1 MIIKN
6 FHKIIVLGQTGDG
19 KSTFCNYILGEEKCR
34 VDDDAERVTT
44 EIKAYVSEKEKNK
57 DIIMIDTPGLSDTKG
72 EDQKIIDDIRKAI
85 KDDHCDGIK
94 SIIIMHNFNVPR
106 LSAESKREL
115 MIFSKLFPIPD
126 FWQHVGIV
134 FSFAYEDMKQFEQ
147 MKEAKLKKFMPDLT
161 KTIEKI
167 IIDNG
172 NKIKMPG
179 NIQCFFTDCKQI
191 IPNNRTD
198 NQVDELINWTRDLNY
213 LDIDKN
219 DLNGKVFA
227 NCKDRKHIGDKN
239 TTKEDKEDENTIK
252 LTVEFYRQYKILD
265 FNDQWSGE
273 YAEDKPYKV
282 EIYYFITEKGFDEIT
297 DSINLDETKKT
308 IIKTKKFWSKTNKC
322 DKNKKIID
330 EGEKKYYNTFT
341 GANTAD
347 KILKDKEPADTRQ
360 RTVEKKDEI
369 NFESDSDLQKYYN
382 NLGKMSVGGKIVFIG
397 FNVLHFISGLGHLVT
412 WIISKLQKKRRWKQ
426 VITYKKTI
434 LEKHIIK
441 VDEFK
446 NEYDRGWEYVKD
458 IETFPP
464 EYSKPIQI

>member
-1 MIIKN
+1 MNINN

-19 KSTFCNYILGEEKCR
+19 KSTFCNYILGKEMCR

-44 EIKAYVSEKEKNK
+44 EIKAYVSKKEKNK

-167 IIDNG
+167 KIDNG
-172 NKIKMPG
+172 NKMEMPG
-179 NIQCFFTDCKQI
+179 NIQCFFTDCKEI

-227 NCKDRKHIGDKN
+227 NCKERKEVEPKKN
-239 TTKEDKEDENTIK
+239 PKEEKEDENTIK

-273 YAEDKPYKV
+273 YAEDKPYNV
-282 EIYYFITEKGFDEIT
+282 EIYYYITIKGTDEVE
-297 DSINLDETKKT
+297 DSKNWDETKKAIT
-308 IIKTKKFWSKTNKC
+308 KTKKFWRQTNKC
-322 DKNKKIID
+322 DKNKNII
-330 EGEKKYYNTFT
+330 EQGKKEYYDTDSKTDF
-341 GANTAD
+341 AD
-347 KILKDKEPADTRQ
+347 KILKDKEPIEKRP
-360 RTVEKKDEI
+360 RIVETKEEKI
-369 NFESDSDLQKYYN
+369 FESDSALQEYYN
-382 NLGKMSVGGKIVFIG
+382 NVRKLSVGGKILFVG
-397 FNVLHFISGLGHLVT
+397 FNVVHFLSGLYHLVT
-412 WIISKLQKKRRWKQ
+412 WIISKFQKKRRWKQ
-426 VITYKKTI
+426 VITYKKKI
-434 LEKHIIK
+434 LEKHTIK
-441 VDEFK
+441 VDEFG
-446 NEYDRGWEYVKD
+446 NEYDKGWEYVED
-458 IETFPP
+458 IETFPI